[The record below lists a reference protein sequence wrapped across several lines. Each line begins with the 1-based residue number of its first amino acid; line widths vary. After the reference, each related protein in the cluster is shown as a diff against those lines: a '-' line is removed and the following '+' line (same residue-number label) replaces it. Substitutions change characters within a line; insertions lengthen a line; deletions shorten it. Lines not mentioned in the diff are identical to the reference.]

1 LKWTLATRG
10 FTRPALRDS
19 VSAMSTITAILEAD
33 ADGTL
38 HLPLPVELRHGKIEV
53 TATLKPANGASST
66 LSPPASL
73 KGFGCLNGKISM
85 SPDFD
90 EPLEDFKDYTG

>member
-1 LKWTLATRG
+1 
-10 FTRPALRDS
+10 
-19 VSAMSTITAILEAD
+19 MSTITAILEPD

-38 HLPLPVELRHGKIEV
+38 HLPLPAEWRKARIRVKAELEPVEALPE
-53 TATLKPANGASST
+53 
-66 LSPPASL
+66 PPPQEGL
-73 KGFGCLNGKISM
+73 KGFGCLRGKISM